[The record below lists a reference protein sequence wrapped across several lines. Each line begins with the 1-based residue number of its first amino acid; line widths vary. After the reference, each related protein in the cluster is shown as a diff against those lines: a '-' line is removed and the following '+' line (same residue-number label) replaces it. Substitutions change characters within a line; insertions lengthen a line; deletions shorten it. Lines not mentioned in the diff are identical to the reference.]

1 MSTHDPAQRDRQ
13 RLRDDGAH
21 VLPPWVNFIQDN
33 LFLTFLILA
42 EAYLLGTLMTLGW
55 VGDIEQPEQWG
66 AYHGLG
72 VVLFFFAGAMAAGVA
87 LRCSVAAANAFKRR
101 DLGFGLF
108 NFLGLLVFSGA
119 EIWASLSERSA
130 NLRPTPADTA
140 VLNLLGVSSLPVSPT
155 VVVVALLLPF
165 ASLYYGFSQQRVRES
180 EQDRADKLAQEEA
193 ALERKVLRAKKM
205 AEVRAAQAAGLAGA
219 MRAGVQAARGRTN
232 VEDAEMERP
241 ALPFEAERPR
251 QSEMEA
257 EAERLRVVET
267 EAGAEA
273 DYGSE
278 GDEAMPSG
286 RYNAKRLDDRL
297 AATR

>member
-1 MSTHDPAQRDRQ
+1 MSTHDSSQRDRQ
-13 RLRDDGAH
+13 RFRDDGAH
-21 VLPPWVNFIQDN
+21 VLPRWVNFIQDN

-87 LRCSVAAANAFKRR
+87 LRCSVAAANAFRRR
-101 DLGFGLF
+101 DLGFALF

-165 ASLYYGFSQQRVRES
+165 ASLYYGFSQQQRMRES
-180 EQDRADKLAQEEA
+180 DQDRADKLAQEGA

-205 AEVRAAQAAGLAGA
+205 AEVRQAQAAGLAGA
-219 MRAGVQAARGRTN
+219 MRAGVQAARGKAEAPPDAPAQVARGS
-232 VEDAEMERP
+232 VVAPIEASEDATAMRADDPPEQELHEDE
-241 ALPFEAERPR
+241 AL
-251 QSEMEA
+251 Q
-257 EAERLRVVET
+257 
-267 EAGAEA
+267 
-273 DYGSE
+273 
-278 GDEAMPSG
+278 EAMPTN
-286 RYNAKRLDDRL
+286 RYNVRRLDDRL
-297 AATR
+297 AATK

>member
-1 MSTHDPAQRDRQ
+1 MPDHESAQRDTR
-13 RLRDDGAH
+13 RHRDDGAPA
-21 VLPPWVNFIQDN
+21 LPRWVNFIQDN

-72 VVLFFFAGAMAAGVA
+72 VVLFFFSGAMAAGVA

-140 VLNLLGVSSLPVSPT
+140 VLDLLGISSLPVSPT

-180 EQDRADKLAQEEA
+180 EQDRVDKLAQEEA
-193 ALERKVLRAKKM
+193 ALERKVLRARKM
-205 AEVRAAQAAGLAGA
+205 AEVRSAQAAGLAGA
-219 MRAGVQAARGRTN
+219 MRAGVQAARGKR
-232 VEDAEMERP
+232 DA
-241 ALPFEAERPR
+241 
-251 QSEMEA
+251 
-257 EAERLRVVET
+257 
-267 EAGAEA
+267 AEA
-273 DYGSE
+273 DAAPSSISSPTPASV
-278 GDEAMPSG
+278 GDLTAAGGAEDVHEEAPDEPMPNG